1 MSDYIGE
8 ASVKI
13 TGDIKPLEQAVNQAK
28 QLAGQVNKSFKD
40 VENLKINIDGKTLT
54 NEQYKLEQQ
63 INAMDVAVQKYAE
76 SLGVTNKQLEQEARW
91 AAEAAEKVARLKEE
105 QLEAEQLLSGGI
117 TTIAST
123 MAMKQL
129 PSQMSLVIGSAKE
142 FGQKVPDSFNKTK
155 EAIENAGRVGRTAL
169 IALGAAMTAL
179 AKSSLKEYAKYSQEA
194 SDRQEQLE
202 KNLSKLKATFGSFLQ
217 PIAQAVSG
225 FAQWASQNQQVVN
238 GVLTFMTV
246 LGGSV
251 GLIALV
257 TKLSKAIVALK
268 TSVGG
273 IVGILSL
280 VAGVF
285 AFANTNAENYDI
297 TLEETA
303 DATKELEQAQ
313 KKYNEVLAD
322 TNEQIAEA
330 QKGIAEAREEYLD
343 GLKKILVSHEE
354 TVAKLTQ
361 QIEEANYDY
370 KKAVDERNAE
380 FVKSQVKEEKAHQ
393 EKVDELMTQL
403 RFLQRYNNEYNREK
417 LAAVQFALARE
428 EVLYQKQTEAEQKEL
443 DLRNQQEKEKLDKKL
458 AEYQKELNEEVA
470 FLNKHRDILNSVRDR
485 ILDDE
490 VESLNKQYEKQKQ
503 QYEKQISDAR
513 QKGREAGIAYWEAVN
528 EANDKYWSSG
538 SKAADQYKKGFLAH
552 AVDLGTIVGNIL
564 STGTTGGNAGMSAST
579 ERAKIEE
586 YFRKT
591 YGDNWWNEGH
601 RQGYWANGGY
611 TGAGGKYEVAGIV
624 HKGEYVLPQEMV
636 DQTTGTPK
644 AMGNN
649 ITINLSGT
657 FATSDSERRKVAQQ
671 IVAALEQ
678 TNYARLGA

>member
-13 TGDIKPLEQAVNQAK
+13 TGDIKPLEQAVSQAK
-28 QLAGQVNKSFKD
+28 QLAGKMEQSFS
-40 VENLKINIDGKTLT
+40 ELSGFKINYDGRQFESFQAYTQ
-54 NEQYKLEQQ
+54 EISRQQ
-63 INAMDVAVQKYAE
+63 QEWEAYAAQQREVASATSATTQSVSQLDTVMAQTSQNAQQTQGALSRVATDVA
-76 SLGVTNKQLEQEARW
+76 N
-91 AAEAAEKVARLKEE
+91 
-105 QLEAEQLLSGGI
+105 
-117 TTIAST
+117 
-123 MAMKQL
+123 
-129 PSQMSLVIGSAKE
+129 
-142 FGQKVPDSFNKTK
+142 FGR
-155 EAIENAGRVGRTAL
+155 AIEGSLLRTKDSIQEAGRVGRTAL
-169 IALGAAMTAL
+169 IGLGVAMTAL
-179 AKSSLKEYAKYSQEA
+179 AKDSLKEYAKYSKEA
-194 SDRQEQLE
+194 SDRQEQLD
-202 KNLSKLKATFGSFLQ
+202 KNLSKLKASFGSFLQ

-225 FAQWASQNQQVVN
+225 FADWASQNQQLVS

-285 AFANTNAENYDI
+285 AFANTNAENYDV
-297 TLEETA
+297 TLEETTK
-303 DATKELEQAQ
+303 ATEELKQAQ
-313 KKYNEVLAD
+313 QKYNDVLAN
-322 TNEQIAEA
+322 TNKQIAEA

-354 TVAKLTQ
+354 TVARLTQ

-370 KKAVDERNAE
+370 QKAVNERNAE
-380 FVKSQVKEEKAHQ
+380 FVKSQAKEEKAHQ
-393 EKVDELMTQL
+393 DKVDELMTQL

-417 LAAVQFALARE
+417 LEAVQFALARE
-428 EVLYQKQTEAEQKEL
+428 ETLYKKQTEAEQKEL
-443 DLRNQQEKEKLDKKL
+443 DLRNQQEKEKLDKRL
-458 AEYQKELNEEVA
+458 AEYQKELNEETA
-470 FLNKHRDILNSVRDR
+470 FLTKHRDDLNAVRNR
-485 ILDDE
+485 ILLDE
-490 VESLNKQYEKQKQ
+490 KEYLDKQYNQ
-503 QYEKQISDAR
+503 QVANYNRQIAEAST
-513 QKGREAGIAYWEAVN
+513 QGREAGRAYTNAFSRWIESNQDGINAWQKILNKLAERTAAGLGQSDFWTPIAKSMYN
-528 EANDKYWSSG
+528 KNPKLFTQLFGDKSQYG
-538 SKAADQYKKGFLAH
+538 FAD
-552 AVDLGTIVGNIL
+552 
-564 STGTTGGNAGMSAST
+564 
-579 ERAKIEE
+579 
-586 YFRKT
+586 
-591 YGDNWWNEGH
+591 
-601 RQGYWANGGY
+601 GGY
-611 TGAGGKYEVAGIV
+611 TGAGGRDEVAGIV

-678 TNYARLGA
+678 TNYARLGV

>member
-13 TGDIKPLEQAVNQAK
+13 TGDIKPLEQAVSQAK
-28 QLAGQVNKSFKD
+28 QLAGKMQQSF
-40 VENLKINIDGKTLT
+40 NGLNGFKINYDGKQFESFQAYTQ
-54 NEQYKLEQQ
+54 EISRQQ
-63 INAMDVAVQKYAE
+63 QEWEAYAAQQREVASATSATAQSVSQLDTAMAQTSQNAQQTQGALSRVAT
-76 SLGVTNKQLEQEARW
+76 GVAN
-91 AAEAAEKVARLKEE
+91 
-105 QLEAEQLLSGGI
+105 
-117 TTIAST
+117 
-123 MAMKQL
+123 
-129 PSQMSLVIGSAKE
+129 
-142 FGQKVPDSFNKTK
+142 FGR
-155 EAIENAGRVGRTAL
+155 AIEGSLLRTKDSIQEAGRVGRTAL

-179 AKSSLKEYAKYSQEA
+179 AKDSLKEYAKYSQEA

-225 FAQWASQNQQVVN
+225 FAQWATQNQELVN
-238 GVLTFMTV
+238 GVLTFMSV

-257 TKLSKAIVALK
+257 TKLKTALQSLG
-268 TSVGG
+268 TATGG
-273 IVGILSL
+273 IIGILSL
-280 VAGVF
+280 VASVF
-285 AFANTNAENYDI
+285 AFANTNVENYDY

-303 DATKELEQAQ
+303 KTTKELEQAQ
-313 KKYNEVLAD
+313 KKYNEALAD
-322 TNEQIAEA
+322 TNERIAEA
-330 QKGIAEAREEYLD
+330 QKGIAQAREDYLD

-354 TVAKLTQ
+354 TVARLTQ

-380 FVKSQVKEEKAHQ
+380 FIKSQAKEEKAHQ
-393 EKVDELMTQL
+393 DKVDELMTQL
-403 RFLQRYNNEYNREK
+403 RFLQRYNNDYNKEK
-417 LAAVQFALARE
+417 LAAVQFALRRE

-443 DLRNQQEKEKLDKKL
+443 DLRNQQEKEKLDKRL

-470 FLNKHRDILNSVRDR
+470 FLNKHRTLLNGVRDR
-485 ILDDE
+485 ILADE
-490 VESLNKQYEKQKQ
+490 VESLNRQFNEQVASYNKTIQE
-503 QYEKQISDAR
+503 AR
-513 QKGREAGIAYWEAVN
+513 KKGAEAANEWANAYAKAIANNSAITNAANGVGNKMADGVNKGALERLGDYVSKGGPAATIWGWLLGTDDPAKTLQEAGARFFG
-528 EANDKYWSSG
+528 KKTSSSSG
-538 SKAADQYKKGFLAH
+538 GHGWAD
-552 AVDLGTIVGNIL
+552 
-564 STGTTGGNAGMSAST
+564 
-579 ERAKIEE
+579 
-586 YFRKT
+586 
-591 YGDNWWNEGH
+591 
-601 RQGYWANGGY
+601 GGY
-611 TGAGGKYEVAGIV
+611 TGAGGKDEVAGIV
-624 HKGEYVLPQEMV
+624 HRGEYVLPQEMV

>member
-13 TGDIKPLEQAVNQAK
+13 TGDIKPLEQAVSQAK
-28 QLAGQVNKSFKD
+28 QLAGKMQQSF
-40 VENLKINIDGKTLT
+40 NGLSGFKINYDGKQFESFQAYTQ
-54 NEQYKLEQQ
+54 EISRQQ
-63 INAMDVAVQKYAE
+63 QEWEAYAAQQREVASATSATAQSVSQLDTAMAQTSQNAQQTQGALSRVAT
-76 SLGVTNKQLEQEARW
+76 GVAN
-91 AAEAAEKVARLKEE
+91 
-105 QLEAEQLLSGGI
+105 
-117 TTIAST
+117 
-123 MAMKQL
+123 
-129 PSQMSLVIGSAKE
+129 
-142 FGQKVPDSFNKTK
+142 FGR
-155 EAIENAGRVGRTAL
+155 AIEGSLLRTKDSIQEAGRVGRTAL
-169 IALGAAMTAL
+169 IGLGVAMTAL
-179 AKSSLKEYAKYSQEA
+179 AKDSLKEYAKYSQEA

-225 FAQWASQNQQVVN
+225 FAEWASQNQQLVS

-273 IVGILSL
+273 IIGILSL
-280 VAGVF
+280 VAGIF
-285 AFANTNAENYDI
+285 AFATTNAEKYDD

-303 DATKELEQAQ
+303 KATEQLKDAQ
-313 KKYNEVLAD
+313 KKYNETLAD

-354 TVAKLTQ
+354 TVARLTQ

-380 FVKSQVKEEKAHQ
+380 FIKSQAKEEKAHQ
-393 EKVDELMTQL
+393 DKVDELMTQL
-403 RFLQRYNNEYNREK
+403 RFLKRYNNDYNKEK
-417 LAAVQFALARE
+417 LAAVQFALRRE

-443 DLRNQQEKEKLDKKL
+443 DLRNQQEKEKLDKRL
-458 AEYQKELNEEVA
+458 AEYQKELNEETA
-470 FLNKHRDILNSVRDR
+470 FLNKHRDDLNAVRNR
-485 ILDDE
+485 ILLDE
-490 VESLNKQYEKQKQ
+490 KEYLDKQYNQ
-503 QYEKQISDAR
+503 QIENYNRQIAKAS
-513 QKGREAGIAYWEAVN
+513 QKGKEAASAYHEAYNKYLKDSDWVTGFGVTPSG
-528 EANDKYWSSG
+528 EKFKGKVVSANVLAELLSQQGWY
-538 SKAADQYKKGFLAH
+538 AD
-552 AVDLGTIVGNIL
+552 
-564 STGTTGGNAGMSAST
+564 
-579 ERAKIEE
+579 
-586 YFRKT
+586 
-591 YGDNWWNEGH
+591 
-601 RQGYWANGGY
+601 GGY
-611 TGAGGKYEVAGIV
+611 TGAGGKDEVAGIV

>member
-13 TGDIKPLEQAVNQAK
+13 TGDIKPLEQAVSQAK
-28 QLAGQVNKSFKD
+28 QLAGKMQQSF
-40 VENLKINIDGKTLT
+40 NGLNGFKINYDGKQFESFQAYTQ
-54 NEQYKLEQQ
+54 EISRQQ
-63 INAMDVAVQKYAE
+63 QEWEAYAAQQREVASATSATAQSVSQLDTAMAQTSQNAQQTQGAL
-76 SLGVTNKQLEQEARW
+76 S
-91 AAEAAEKVARLKEE
+91 KVATGV
-105 QLEAEQLLSGGI
+105 AN
-117 TTIAST
+117 
-123 MAMKQL
+123 
-129 PSQMSLVIGSAKE
+129 
-142 FGQKVPDSFNKTK
+142 FGR
-155 EAIENAGRVGRTAL
+155 AIEGSLLRTKDSIQEAGRVGRTAL
-169 IALGAAMTAL
+169 IALGAAMTAF

-202 KNLSKLKATFGSFLQ
+202 KNLSKLKAIFGSFLQ
-217 PIAQAVSG
+217 PISQAVSG
-225 FAQWASQNQQVVN
+225 FAQWASQNQQLVN
-238 GVLTFMTV
+238 GALTFMAV

-285 AFANTNAENYDI
+285 AFANTKAENYDI

-303 DATKELEQAQ
+303 NATKELEQAQ
-313 KKYNEVLAD
+313 KKYNDVLAD
-322 TNEQIAEA
+322 TNEEIAEA
-330 QKGIAEAREEYLD
+330 QRGIAEAREEYLD

-354 TVAKLTQ
+354 TVARLTQ

-380 FVKSQVKEEKAHQ
+380 FVKSQVKEERAHQ

-417 LAAVQFALARE
+417 LAAVQFALRRE
-428 EVLYQKQTEAEQKEL
+428 EVLYQQQTEAERKEL
-443 DLRNQQEKEKLDKKL
+443 ELRNQYEKEKLDKRL

-470 FLNKHRDILNSVRDR
+470 FLNKHRTLLNGVRDR
-485 ILDDE
+485 ILADE

-528 EANDKYWSSG
+528 EATGKYKTSG
-538 SKAADQYKKGFLAH
+538 SKAADQFKAGWLSHFT
-552 AVDLGTIVGNIL
+552 DFGTIVNNII
-564 STGTTGGNAGMSAST
+564 STGTTGGNAGMSAET
-579 ERAKIEE
+579 ERRKIEE
-586 YFRKT
+586 YYRKL

-601 RQGYWANGGY
+601 RQGMWADGGY
-611 TGAGGKYEVAGIV
+611 TGSGGKYEVAGIV

>member
-28 QLAGQVNKSFKD
+28 QLAGKMQQSFSGL
-40 VENLKINIDGKTLT
+40 NGFKINYDGKQFESFQAYTQ
-54 NEQYKLEQQ
+54 EISRQQ
-63 INAMDVAVQKYAE
+63 QEWEAYAAQQREVASATSATAQSVSQLDTAMAQTSQNAQQTQGALSRVAT
-76 SLGVTNKQLEQEARW
+76 GVAN
-91 AAEAAEKVARLKEE
+91 
-105 QLEAEQLLSGGI
+105 
-117 TTIAST
+117 
-123 MAMKQL
+123 
-129 PSQMSLVIGSAKE
+129 
-142 FGQKVPDSFNKTK
+142 FGR
-155 EAIENAGRVGRTAL
+155 AIEGSLLRTKDSIQEAGRVGRTAL

-225 FAQWASQNQQVVN
+225 FAQWASQNQQLVS

-280 VAGVF
+280 VAGIF
-285 AFANTNAENYDI
+285 AFATTSAQNYDS

-303 DATKELEQAQ
+303 NATKELEQAQ
-313 KKYNEVLAD
+313 KKYNDVLAD
-322 TNEQIAEA
+322 TNEEIAEA
-330 QKGIAEAREEYLD
+330 QRGIAEAREEYLD

-354 TVAKLTQ
+354 TVARLTQ

-380 FVKSQVKEEKAHQ
+380 FIKSQAKEEKAHQ
-393 EKVDELMTQL
+393 DKVDELMTQL
-403 RFLQRYNNEYNREK
+403 RFLQRYNNDYNKEK
-417 LAAVQFALARE
+417 LAAVQFALRRE

-443 DLRNQQEKEKLDKKL
+443 ELRNQQEKEKLDKRL
-458 AEYQKELNEEVA
+458 AEYQKELNEETA
-470 FLNKHRDILNSVRDR
+470 FLNKHRDDLNAVRNR
-485 ILDDE
+485 ILLDE
-490 VESLNKQYEKQKQ
+490 KEYLDKQYNQQVANYNRQIVNAKQKG
-503 QYEKQISDAR
+503 K
-513 QKGREAGIAYWEAVN
+513 EAA
-528 EANDKYWSSG
+528 
-538 SKAADQYKKGFLAH
+538 
-552 AVDLGTIVGNIL
+552 
-564 STGTTGGNAGMSAST
+564 
-579 ERAKIEE
+579 EE
-586 YFRKT
+586 YANAYSKYIQSVSPERVEFNT
-591 YGDNWWNEGH
+591 AEGTVVS
-601 RQGYWANGGY
+601 RVIKDANGNNVRIYSLSEKYSDGGY
-611 TGAGGKYEVAGIV
+611 TGAGGKDEVAGIV
-624 HKGEYVLPQEMV
+624 HRGEYVLPQEMV

>member
-13 TGDIKPLEQAVNQAK
+13 TGDIKPLEQAVSQAK

-76 SLGVTNKQLEQEARW
+76 SLGLTNKQLEQEARW

-105 QLEAEQLLSGGI
+105 QLEAERLLSGGI

-142 FGQKVPDSFNKTK
+142 FGQKVPESFKKTK
-155 EAIENAGRVGRTAL
+155 ESIENAGRVGRTAL

-179 AKSSLKEYAKYSQEA
+179 AKDSLKEYAKYSQEA

-225 FAQWASQNQQVVN
+225 FAEWASQNQQLVS
-238 GVLTFMTV
+238 GALTFMSV

-257 TKLSKAIVALK
+257 TKLGKAIVALK
-268 TSVGG
+268 TSLGG

-280 VAGVF
+280 VAGIF
-285 AFANTNAENYDI
+285 AFANTNAENYDN

-303 DATKELEQAQ
+303 KATEQLKEAQ

-322 TNEQIAEA
+322 TNEKIAEA

-354 TVAKLTQ
+354 TVARLTQ

-380 FVKSQVKEEKAHQ
+380 FIKSQAKEEKAHQ
-393 EKVDELMTQL
+393 DKVDELMTQL
-403 RFLQRYNNEYNREK
+403 RFLQRYNNDYNKEK
-417 LAAVQFALARE
+417 LVAVQFALRRE

-443 DLRNQQEKEKLDKKL
+443 ELRNQQEKEKLDKRL
-458 AEYQKELNEEVA
+458 AEYQKELNEETA
-470 FLNKHRDILNSVRDR
+470 FLNKHRDDLNAVRNR
-485 ILDDE
+485 ILLDE
-490 VESLNKQYEKQKQ
+490 KEYLDKQYNQQVANYNRQIANAKQKG
-503 QYEKQISDAR
+503 K
-513 QKGREAGIAYWEAVN
+513 EAA
-528 EANDKYWSSG
+528 
-538 SKAADQYKKGFLAH
+538 
-552 AVDLGTIVGNIL
+552 
-564 STGTTGGNAGMSAST
+564 
-579 ERAKIEE
+579 EE
-586 YFRKT
+586 YANAYSKYIQSVSPERVEFNT
-591 YGDNWWNEGH
+591 AEGTVVS
-601 RQGYWANGGY
+601 RVIKDKNGNNIRIYSLSEKYSDGGY
-611 TGAGGKYEVAGIV
+611 TGAGGKDEVAGIV
-624 HKGEYVLPQEMV
+624 HRGEYVLPQEMV